1 MPEASHPVNSS
12 AVAIRSGLSMTS
24 IRWNGFWVSW
34 SGCQLAEISGRL
46 FCARTAKKSS
56 AGISTYVKPGAV
68 GKVVQ
73 IHGERQ
79 STKDI
84 LDYLWVLAG
93 DRRLRSQGGRCHL
106 LRFSL

>member
-1 MPEASHPVNSS
+1 
-12 AVAIRSGLSMTS
+12 
-24 IRWNGFWVSW
+24 
-34 SGCQLAEISGRL
+34 
-46 FCARTAKKSS
+46 
-56 AGISTYVKPGAV
+56 VKPGAV

-93 DRRLRSQGGRCHL
+93 DRSFARKAGDVTSYALA
-106 LRFSL
+106 